1 MDSDIYS
8 NASTPLLTT
17 IGVIHM
23 NWLQKFMMGRYG
35 SDQLSLVLLIVSI
48 LLTFISQWTGFL
60 LISFIAYVLLGI
72 AVFRMLSR
80 DTAKRSMENYKFSIM
95 ISPIYSWFKKT
106 QSRIQEGKT
115 HKYYKCPECKT
126 RLRLP
131 KGKGKIKITCPK
143 CNYQFMKKT

>member
-1 MDSDIYS
+1 
-8 NASTPLLTT
+8 
-17 IGVIHM
+17 M

-48 LLTFISQWTGFL
+48 LLTLISQLTELLLLGFV
-60 LISFIAYVLLGI
+60 AYVLLGI
-72 AVFRMLSR
+72 ALFRMLSR
-80 DTAKRSMENYKFSIM
+80 DTAKRSMENYKFSIL

-106 QSRIQEGKT
+106 ENHAKEAKT

-126 RLRLP
+126 KLRLP